1 MKIKLWDIFKVFTKI
16 GLILIGGGYVIIP
29 LLKDELIDKRNWI
42 TEKELV
48 DYFALSH
55 TLPGLIA
62 GNIAIFIGYKLRGKW
77 GGLMAMLGISTG
89 PFVCIAAIMPIIA
102 LITTSH
108 TMKSIFWGVDI
119 GVIIMIIAAVK
130 EMWSS
135 SVFDKFTTFLYIISL
150 FLILKF
156 KLSPTTI
163 VISSILIG
171 IIYKRFINKDSGE
184 TSK

>member
-89 PFVCIAAIMPIIA
+89 NYAYYCTNYNFTHNEEYILGCG
-102 LITTSH
+102 H
-108 TMKSIFWGVDI
+108 RGNYNDYC
-119 GVIIMIIAAVK
+119 
-130 EMWSS
+130 SS
-135 SVFDKFTTFLYIISL
+135 
-150 FLILKF
+150 
-156 KLSPTTI
+156 
-163 VISSILIG
+163 
-171 IIYKRFINKDSGE
+171 KRNVE
-184 TSK
+184 